1 MYGEPS
7 VLFWV
12 PVLVLPPGT
21 GGYDVLC
28 VLWIGLDFKPAVT
41 EMAFTA
47 ERVNWG
53 GEVVSDLLLLSVVP
67 HAHADVVVACSTP
80 DIEGQFEPNDQD
92 ALV

>member
-28 VLWIGLDFKPAVT
+28 VLVIYRCSI
-41 EMAFTA
+41 E
-47 ERVNWG
+47 ERR
-53 GEVVSDLLLLSVVP
+53 VSVL
-67 HAHADVVVACSTP
+67 
-80 DIEGQFEPNDQD
+80 
-92 ALV
+92 